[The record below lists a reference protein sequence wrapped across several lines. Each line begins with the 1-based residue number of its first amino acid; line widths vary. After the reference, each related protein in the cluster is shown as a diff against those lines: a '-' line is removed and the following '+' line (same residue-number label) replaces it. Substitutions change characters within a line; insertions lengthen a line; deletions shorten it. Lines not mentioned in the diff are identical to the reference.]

1 MIFDKNRIIRLY
13 LDGYKATDIALILN
27 EKPRTVQRIIRE
39 YKAMLQYEELDRFER
54 IHNNNKKIRQEES
67 KENKK
72 YMNNTAVALKNPSAY
87 IANKNGDWVL
97 DRSKQIY
104 TNDMP
109 LIIKNDEIREYA
121 KTFINK
127 KVI

>member
-1 MIFDKNRIIRLY
+1 MIGDKNRIIRLY
-13 LDGYKATDIALILN
+13 LDGYKAVEIANIIN
-27 EKPRTVQRIIRE
+27 EKPRTIQKILRE
-39 YKAMLQYEELDRFER
+39 FKKTLSDKKIEIYEKV
-54 IHNNNKKIRQEES
+54 HSNNKKLRSDER

-72 YMNNTAVALKNPSAY
+72 IMSDKGIALKNPSAY
-87 IANKNGDWVL
+87 RVNKNGDWVL

-127 KVI
+127 KV

>member
-1 MIFDKNRIIRLY
+1 MIGDKNRIIRLY
-13 LDGYKATDIALILN
+13 LDGYKAVEIANIIN
-27 EKPRTVQRIIRE
+27 EKPRTIQKILRE
-39 YKAMLQYEELDRFER
+39 FKKTLSDKKIEIYEKV
-54 IHNNNKKIRQEES
+54 HSNNKKLRSDER

-72 YMNNTAVALKNPSAY
+72 IMSDKGIALKNPSAY
-87 IANKNGDWVL
+87 SVNKNGDWVL

>member
-72 YMNNTAVALKNPSAY
+72 YMHNTAVALKNPSAY
-87 IANKNGDWVL
+87 RVNKNGDWVL

-109 LIIKNDEIREYA
+109 LIIKNYEIREYA

>member
-1 MIFDKNRIIRLY
+1 MIFDKNRMIRLY

-27 EKPRTVQRIIRE
+27 EKTRTVQRIIRE
-39 YKAMLQYEELDRFER
+39 YKAMLQYEEIDRFER

-72 YMNNTAVALKNPSAY
+72 YMHNTAVALKNPSAY
-87 IANKNGDWVL
+87 RANKNGDWVL

>member
-39 YKAMLQYEELDRFER
+39 YKAMLQYEELNRLER

-72 YMNNTAVALKNPSAY
+72 YMHNTAVALKNPSAY
-87 IANKNGDWVL
+87 SVNKNGDWVL

>member
-39 YKAMLQYEELDRFER
+39 YKARLQYEELNRFER

-72 YMNNTAVALKNPSAY
+72 YMHNTAVALKNPSAY
-87 IANKNGDWVL
+87 RVNKNGDWVL